1 MVYDFKYEERKQLGR
16 DTTYHLL
23 YTRMLCH
30 EQGGHNS
37 TTGCRI
43 RIPSHHHTSY
53 NHHKDVTWTM
63 SMNVAMTEI
72 RYLIVYVVCADVS
85 PEDQNNAVST
95 CLPMNVLHDPTSIH
109 TCSY

>member
-1 MVYDFKYEERKQLGR
+1 MRRGNNLAGTLRTIFYILVCYATNREGTTAQQDVVYV
-16 DTTYHLL
+16 YHHIIIHR
-23 YTRMLCH
+23 TIITKM
-30 EQGGHNS
+30 S
-37 TTGCRI
+37 
-43 RIPSHHHTSY
+43 P
-53 NHHKDVTWTM
+53 VWTM

-72 RYLIVYVVCADVS
+72 RYLIVYVVCAYVS

>member
-1 MVYDFKYEERKQLGR
+1 MRRGNNLAGTLRTIFYILVCYATNREGTTAQQDVVYL
-16 DTTYHLL
+16 YHHIIIHRTIITKISCVDYVDEL
-23 YTRMLCH
+23 
-30 EQGGHNS
+30 
-37 TTGCRI
+37 
-43 RIPSHHHTSY
+43 
-53 NHHKDVTWTM
+53 
-63 SMNVAMTEI
+63 AMTEI